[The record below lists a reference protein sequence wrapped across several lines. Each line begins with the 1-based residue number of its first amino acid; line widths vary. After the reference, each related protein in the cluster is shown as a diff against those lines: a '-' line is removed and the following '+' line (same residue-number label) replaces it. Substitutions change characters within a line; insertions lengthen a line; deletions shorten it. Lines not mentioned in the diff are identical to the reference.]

1 MGESKAALFLAR
13 VVDAA
18 RDVFDEV
25 IAVERS
31 AVIPSVSEGPGRVA
45 REAHASSPA
54 RPGPSLDARDDIRV
68 IADEREGAI
77 FGVVRALEDA
87 RGKAFLL
94 AVDYPLITSDVLRF
108 LRDDGRMP
116 EWSGKPQPLCAVWDA
131 AWLPRIEERIA
142 RGELD
147 LRGAAETEIIPESEL
162 RSRFAGEPLLNVNT
176 PEEWERAQRFLASR

>member
-1 MGESKAALFLAR
+1 MNAYVLTGGRSRRMGESKAALFLGR

-18 RDVFDEV
+18 SAVFDEIV
-25 IAVERS
+25 AV
-31 AVIPSVSEGPGRVA
+31 
-45 REAHASSPA
+45 AHPA
-54 RPGPSLDARDDIRV
+54 RPGPSLDARDDMRTIV
-68 IADEREGAI
+68 DEREGAI
-77 FGVVRALEDA
+77 FGVVCALQDA
-87 RGKAFLL
+87 RGEAFLL
-94 AVDYPLITSDVLRF
+94 AVDYPLITPDVLRF

-116 EWSGKPQPLCAVWDA
+116 EWNGHPQPLCAVWDA
-131 AWLPRIEERIA
+131 AWLPRIEARIA